1 MELKSFEKPWLPA
14 IKGIF
19 LILFGITGMLQI
31 IGSIRALSVVFIVLI
46 SAMAIL
52 LIGWGIIYKSSGT
65 RIWSIVSG
73 VINLFF
79 SIYLLIKLESAT
91 KDIVWIILVWA
102 IFYLVTEL
110 VEAGILIRQK
120 NAFAV
125 LFLQNALLSLLFIYF
140 LNIVM
145 STFSAQGVFYIGLIA
160 LVFGITNI
168 ISSYLLKKS

>member
-1 MELKSFEKPWLPA
+1 MELKSYEKPWLPA

-31 IGSIRALSVVFIVLI
+31 IGSIRALSVVFVVLI

-52 LIGWGIIYKSSGT
+52 LIGWGIIFKSSGT

-79 SIYLLIKLESAT
+79 SIFLLMKMEST
-91 KDIVWIILVWA
+91 TVDIVWIIMAWA

-120 NAFAV
+120 NAYAV

-140 LNIVM
+140 LNVVM
-145 STFSAQGVFYIGLIA
+145 RTFSNQGIFYIGLIA
-160 LVFGITNI
+160 VVFGITNML
-168 ISSYLLKKS
+168 SSYLLKKS